1 MKKIKK
7 ELNIDFIVVT
17 DGLYRKDKP
26 VITGFIDEIDKLDLP
41 YSIMADHNNKTY
53 KSTHSALILYDS
65 LTDMFK
71 HVEGTQTPLVQSHLM
86 QKILTDT
93 HQ

>member
-1 MKKIKK
+1 MKKRKK

-65 LTDMFK
+65 LTDSLNRCSNTLRELRRLWFK
-71 HVEGTQTPLVQSHLM
+71 VT
-86 QKILTDT
+86 
-93 HQ
+93 